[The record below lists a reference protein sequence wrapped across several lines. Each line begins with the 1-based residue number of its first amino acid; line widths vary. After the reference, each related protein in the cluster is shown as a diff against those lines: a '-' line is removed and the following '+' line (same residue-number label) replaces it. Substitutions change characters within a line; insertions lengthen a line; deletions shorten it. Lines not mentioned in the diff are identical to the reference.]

1 MSFQFTEFKWRKWR
15 GRQEAHSGP
24 RQMLLSP
31 PCLKPYR
38 LFSLSTRRRRPKAE
52 TTTSKSSPN
61 APRPTSHAEIYRDP
75 SHGPRGLRDLSPWS
89 LSRHRRAHAPPAPP
103 APPHALLPRRSQ
115 LLLIPTRLMGRSILG
130 PSPRDEVP
138 PPRTVISKNK
148 SAVKK
153 KLLKLAFTCVCL
165 K

>member
-1 MSFQFTEFKWRKWR
+1 MQKYIATLPTAH
-15 GRQEAHSGP
+15 EASVTLALG
-24 RQMLLSP
+24 LSP
-31 PCLKPYR
+31 DTAVHTP
-38 LFSLSTRRRRPKAE
+38 
-52 TTTSKSSPN
+52 SP
-61 APRPTSHAEIYRDP
+61 P
-75 SHGPRGLRDLSPWS
+75 
-89 LSRHRRAHAPPAPP
+89 PP